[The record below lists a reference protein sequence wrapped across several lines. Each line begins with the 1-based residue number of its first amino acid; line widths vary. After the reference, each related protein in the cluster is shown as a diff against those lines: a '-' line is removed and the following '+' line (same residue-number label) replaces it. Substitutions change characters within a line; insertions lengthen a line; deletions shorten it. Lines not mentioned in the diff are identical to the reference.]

1 LVHGRAAASANR
13 APSNYPDEK
22 DEIKAKKKGKKMKGR
37 MDFFIICQYH
47 LFLTNRINEGVSPLR
62 LTHTRKGQLFT

>member
-1 LVHGRAAASANR
+1 
-13 APSNYPDEK
+13 
-22 DEIKAKKKGKKMKGR
+22 MKGR